1 MDLTG
6 AEVGPFE
13 VWGRFGEGGMSHVWL
28 ARHRRLS
35 MPVVMK
41 TLRDT
46 DDLGAAY
53 ERLLTEA
60 RLMAR
65 IPSPRVVRPVDV
77 GVHEG
82 CAYLAQEYVDGLD
95 LSELERRRRRALGRG
110 LPLWFVC
117 QTMADIADALDG
129 AHQTGVLHRDVK
141 PSNIF
146 GSPQT
151 GLRLGDFGIARPRR
165 IKEDVPVGTLR
176 FVAPEAL
183 RGETLTRRSD
193 FYSLGATGYDLY
205 YGKTPFDE
213 VSDIL
218 GSAPVPFPVARS
230 AEEAGFQH
238 VVGLLLERSPERRF
252 PSLTAARRLMA
263 NLARNLKPK
272 PAVIHVSR
280 GVYQLGGLRIT
291 CEMGDIADSTVD
303 GIVNSA
309 RDEMRMEG
317 GVGRSLKAKG
327 GSTIEDEALRGG
339 KRALG
344 ECVATTGGALRC
356 KAVLHAVSAWK
367 EASCIARTCQRAFL
381 LAEDLGL
388 RTLAIPALGTGLSRV
403 PPEASAYATMSALY
417 HHVLLGGSRLR
428 EVRFVL
434 HDKETFEVY
443 VDELHEMLIGD
454 THGHE
459 EATRVT
465 ADPTV
470 DETALLLL
478 QAPASGRR

>member
-1 MDLTG
+1 
-6 AEVGPFE
+6 
-13 VWGRFGEGGMSHVWL
+13 
-28 ARHRRLS
+28 
-35 MPVVMK
+35 
-41 TLRDT
+41 
-46 DDLGAAY
+46 
-53 ERLLTEA
+53 
-60 RLMAR
+60 MAR
-65 IPSPRVVRPVDV
+65 IPSARVVRPVDV

-95 LSELERRRRRALGRG
+95 LAELERRRRRALGRG

-117 QTMADIADALDG
+117 QVVADMADALDG

-151 GLRLGDFGIARPRR
+151 GMRLGDFGIARPRR
-165 IKEDVPVGTLR
+165 FKEDVPVGTLR

-193 FYSLGATGYDLY
+193 HYSLGATAYDLY

-213 VSDIL
+213 VADIL
-218 GSAPVPFPVARS
+218 GTAPVPFPVAKS
-230 AEEAGFQH
+230 PQEAGFQH
-238 VVGLLLERSPERRF
+238 VVSHLLERSPERRF
-252 PSLTAARRLMA
+252 PSLTAARRLMGA
-263 NLARNLKPK
+263 LSRALRPR
-272 PAVIHVSR
+272 PPIIHVSR

-291 CEMGDIADSTVD
+291 CEVGDIADATVD

-309 RDEMRMEG
+309 RDDMRMEG
-317 GVGRSLKAKG
+317 GVGRSLKTKG
-327 GSTIEDEALRGG
+327 GSAIEEDAMRGG

-356 KAVLHAVSAWK
+356 KSVLHAVSAWK

-381 LAEDLGL
+381 LAEELGL

-403 PPEASAYATMSALY
+403 SPEASAYATMSALI
-417 HHVLLGGSRLR
+417 HHVMLGGSRLR

-434 HDKETFEVY
+434 YDKEAFEVY

-454 THGHE
+454 THEHE
-459 EATRVT
+459 DAARV
-465 ADPTV
+465 ASDPTV

-478 QAPASGRR
+478 HGPSSGKR